1 MTKTAESY
9 IHKWKKLIHGT
20 ALVFFGEA
28 LAFPTGLVIVIFLT
42 RRLGPEHYGL
52 FVLVS
57 TLINWV
63 EWSMQSIFSRS
74 VVKLIGETK
83 DWRPV
88 AAQIVKVN
96 FTFGVCAAGL
106 LWIAAEG
113 IGVLFKEP
121 AIAGYARLF
130 ALEIP
135 LFCLGRA
142 YRSIMVGAGYFSQRA
157 LCTAVHFIGRLF
169 LIVLFVQ
176 LGFSIPGVIAAHIL
190 AALLDLVVIHFFCV
204 PSLLFSPSRGSLR
217 QLLFDSIPLFMFA
230 ISMRFYS
237 KMDLFMLKILGG
249 TKDQAGFYSVAQ
261 SLSQGLGIFALSFSP
276 ILIAGLSHAL
286 RTQDM
291 SSAKRMARQAM
302 RLTLLWLPWITLASS
317 SAKGFI
323 PIIFSE
329 TFVPAASIFSLLI
342 FGAWG
347 LLMISVT
354 TAILTSAAKPG
365 WTLALAAPMV
375 CLAGLGHWALIPRLG
390 TQGACLVT
398 TFFALAGALA
408 SALAVYKI
416 WEIFL
421 PWSTLW
427 KSVFISALIY
437 GLSFLWPVS
446 GSFVFIKM
454 LLLSIVIVLAYWR
467 LGEFGPSETHLIR
480 SLFQRRGEVPDIEGT
495 ES

>member
-1 MTKTAESY
+1 MVESY
-9 IHKWKKLIHGT
+9 THKWKKLIHGT

-28 LAFPTGLVIVIFLT
+28 LAFPIALATVIFLT

-63 EWSMQSIFSRS
+63 EWSMHSIFSRS
-74 VVKLIGETK
+74 VVKLIGETE

-88 AAQIVKVN
+88 AARIVKVD
-96 FTFGVCAAGL
+96 FSFGVCAACL
-106 LWIAAEG
+106 LWIAADG

-121 AIAGYARLF
+121 GISGYVRFF

-157 LCTAVHFIGRLF
+157 LCTAVHFIGRFL

-176 LGFSIPGVIAAHIL
+176 LGFSIPGVIAAHII
-190 AALLDLVVIHFFCV
+190 AALLDLAVIHFFCV
-204 PSLLFSPSRGSLR
+204 PSLLLSPSRGSLR
-217 QLLFDSIPLFMFA
+217 QLLVDSIPLFLFA

-249 TKDQAGFYSVAQ
+249 TKIQAGYYGVAQ

-276 ILIAGLSHAL
+276 ILIAGLSKTL
-286 RTQDM
+286 RTQDV
-291 SSAKRMARQAM
+291 SSAKRMARQAL
-302 RLTLLWLPWITLASS
+302 RLTLLWLPWIVLAST
-317 SAKGFI
+317 SAEGFI

-329 TFVPAASIFSLLI
+329 TFAPAAPIFSQLI

-354 TAILTSAAKPG
+354 TAILISAGKSA
-365 WTLALAAPMV
+365 WTFALAGPMV
-375 CLAGLGHWALIPRLG
+375 FLAGLGYGVLIPRLG
-390 TQGACLVT
+390 IQGACLTT

-408 SALAVYKI
+408 STLAVYKI

-421 PWSTLW
+421 PWGTLW
-427 KSVFISALIY
+427 KSIFISALIY

-446 GSFVFIKM
+446 GLIVFIKM
-454 LLLSIVIVLAYWR
+454 FLFGAVIVLTYWR
-467 LGEFGPSETHLIR
+467 LGEFGPSEINLIR
-480 SLFQRRGEVPDIEGT
+480 SLFQQPDISEQ
-495 ES
+495 EAVEIS